1 MLNLERLRVL
11 CLVARYGS
19 VGAAAD
25 MLHVATSSVSRQ
37 IAKLERET
45 GTDLLLRHGRG
56 VRLTDAATLL
66 VDHAER
72 IPSMMGEAEAYL
84 HAQLGKVVGTLTV
97 GAFPTAARGLLPAA
111 LRLLGERHPGLAV
124 RAEEMDFRRPLVRV
138 GRGELDPG
146 LVQDWENA
154 PMTLPDGLHRTM
166 LMADVAEVA
175 LPADHPL
182 AGPGRDWI
190 AVDEVPGERWISRTV
205 GSTCHDWLVHTLRT
219 HGAQPRIEH
228 TVIEYPT
235 QLAMVAAGMGLAVVP
250 RLGQGPV
257 PAGVR
262 VLPLRRGPRRSP
274 RDGFSAAPGGE
285 RMRPRD
291 TASPRIAVPRG
302 QYGHSGFW

>member
-25 MLHVATSSVSRQ
+25 MLHVTTSSVSQQ

-56 VRLTDAATLL
+56 VRLTAAATLL

-72 IPSMMGEAEAYL
+72 ILSMMSEAEAHL

-111 LRLLGERHPGLAV
+111 LRLLGEGHPSLVV
-124 RAEEMDFRRPLVRV
+124 RVEEMDFQSPLVRV
-138 GRGELDPG
+138 GRGELDLG

-154 PMTLPDGLHRTM
+154 PMTLPDGLHRAT

-190 AVDEVPGERWISRTV
+190 AVDEVLGERWISRTV
-205 GSTCHDWLVHTLRT
+205 GSTCHDWLIHTLRA
-219 HGAQPRIEH
+219 HDAQPRIEH
-228 TVIEYPT
+228 TVIEYST
-235 QLAMVAAGMGLAVVP
+235 QLAMVAAGMGLAMVP

-262 VLPLRRGPRRSP
+262 VLPLRPVLGRSIYAVWRADNAGRP
-274 RDGFSAAPGGE
+274 AVRHAVAALRAAAQSA
-285 RMRPRD
+285 
-291 TASPRIAVPRG
+291 
-302 QYGHSGFW
+302 

>member
-11 CLVARYGS
+11 CLVARSGS

-25 MLHVATSSVSRQ
+25 RLHVTASSVSQQ

-45 GTDLLLRHGRG
+45 GAELLFRQGRG

-72 IPSMMGEAEAYL
+72 ILSMMGEAEAHL

-111 LRLLGERHPGLAV
+111 LRLLGERHPDLAV
-124 RAEEMDFRRPLVRV
+124 RVEEMDFASPLVRV
-138 GRGELDPG
+138 GRGELDLG

-154 PMTLPDGLHRTM
+154 PLTLPTGVHRAT
-166 LMADVAEVA
+166 LMADVAQVA

-182 AGPGRDWI
+182 AGPGRDWVAI
-190 AVDEVPGERWISRTV
+190 DEVLGERWISRTM
-205 GSTCHDWLVHTLRT
+205 GSTCHDWLVHTMRA

-235 QLAMVAAGMGLAVVP
+235 QLAMVAAGMGLAMVP
-250 RLGQGPV
+250 RLGQGPL

-262 VLPLRRGPRRSP
+262 VLPLRPVLGRSIHAVWRADNAGRP
-274 RDGFSAAPGGE
+274 AVRHAVAALRAVARSA
-285 RMRPRD
+285 
-291 TASPRIAVPRG
+291 
-302 QYGHSGFW
+302 